1 VSLYIFCD
9 NSNIFLEGQW
19 AAGRA
24 SGKKGPNS
32 EFRIDY
38 GQLIT
43 VCAKGRPVS
52 QANLYGSIPPQNDS
66 LWNAI
71 RAQGWNVRTLE
82 RNLAGKEKG
91 LDIEIALD
99 MNDLAHDVLTPGTM
113 ILVAGDGDY
122 QTLIPRLQKKQWRV
136 EVAFYENVAL
146 SIRTLADDF
155 ISLEDCL
162 HQIRFK

>member
-1 VSLYIFCD
+1 MGLYIFCD
-9 NSNIFLEGQW
+9 NSNVFLEGQW

-24 SGKKGPNS
+24 DGRRGPNS

-43 VCAKGRPVS
+43 VCADGRPVT
-52 QANLYGSIPPQNDS
+52 QANLYGSVPPANDS

-71 RAQGWNVRTLE
+71 RAQGWKVKTME
-82 RNLAGKEKG
+82 RNAAGKEEG

-99 MNDLAHDVLTPGTM
+99 MNDVARDVVPPGTM

-122 QTLIPRLQKKQWRV
+122 QTLIPRLQQRGWKI
-136 EVAFYENVAL
+136 ELAFYQNVAL
-146 SIRTLADDF
+146 SVRTLADSF
-155 ISLEDCL
+155 LSLEERL
-162 HQIRFK
+162 HEIRFK